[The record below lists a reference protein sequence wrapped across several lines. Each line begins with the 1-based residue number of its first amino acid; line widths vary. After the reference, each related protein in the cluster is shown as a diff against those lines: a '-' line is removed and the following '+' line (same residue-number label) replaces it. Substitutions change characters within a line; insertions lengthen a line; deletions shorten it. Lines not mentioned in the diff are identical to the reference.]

1 MQERSRIPELP
12 AAGNSTESRTLELQV
27 CCDHHNPNPNCCNPT
42 SKAVK
47 IKTIHYDACGDA
59 DDRECLNDEYVV
71 LENTNSVAVNMQGW
85 ILKDEANHRFEF
97 PYFILNPGKTVT
109 VHTGKGANTATD
121 LYWNRGTAVWNND
134 HDTAYLYDSEGYLI
148 DSYSY

>member
-1 MQERSRIPELP
+1 MI
-12 AAGNSTESRTLELQV
+12 
-27 CCDHHNPNPNCCNPT
+27 
-42 SKAVK
+42 
-47 IKTIHYDACGDA
+47 
-59 DDRECLNDEYVV
+59 
-71 LENTNSVAVNMQGW
+71 ENTGSVAVNMQGW
-85 ILKDEANHRFEF
+85 ILKDKANHRFEF

-134 HDTAYLYDSEGYLI
+134 HDTAYLYDSSGNLV